1 MFQRGQDVR
10 ETLNLG
16 KYPSISKNL
25 KEIMDSVLSGKG
37 IWSTHKFN
45 IYQVEPSNLIHEN
58 KVDRGGGNNHKFYSY
73 LTLND
78 PKNYASIKDL
88 VKTQSYSIERVVK
101 DQGFKTIAINFYT
114 GPKHI
119 RKAGFEYKEHSL
131 LIEIVYAELRKK

>member
-16 KYPSISKNL
+16 KYPTISKNL
-25 KEIMDSVLSGKG
+25 RKIMDSVLSGRE
-37 IWSTHKFN
+37 IWSTHKFDT
-45 IYQVEPSNLIHEN
+45 YQVEPSNLIHEN

-78 PKNYASIKDL
+78 PRNYASMKDL
-88 VKTQSYSIERVVK
+88 VKAQRSSIDRVIR
-101 DQGFKTIAINFYT
+101 DQEFKTITINFYT

-119 RKAGFEYKEHSL
+119 RKAGFEYKEHSI